1 MLTLLFLLVLLVIL
15 YFIVRKVIRQK
26 LIIEHL
32 KNELSECK
40 IQVKN
45 ERKDKSK
52 R

>member
-1 MLTLLFLLVLLVIL
+1 MLTLLFLLVLLIIL

-26 LIIEHL
+26 MIIEQL

-40 IQVKN
+40 IQVKK
-45 ERKDKSK
+45 ERKKTSK